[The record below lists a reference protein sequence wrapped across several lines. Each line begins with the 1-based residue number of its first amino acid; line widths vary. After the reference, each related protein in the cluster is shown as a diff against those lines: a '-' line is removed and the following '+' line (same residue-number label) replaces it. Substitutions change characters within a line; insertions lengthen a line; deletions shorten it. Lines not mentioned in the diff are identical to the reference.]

1 MELFIRF
8 LVSRVYYVT
17 QMFAFIFKLYLQL
30 CKMILR
36 VRAWVVLK
44 ISVDGESDWNLDS
57 SNLKVE
63 FM

>member
-17 QMFAFIFKLYLQL
+17 QIFAFIFKLYLQL

-44 ISVDGESDWNLDS
+44 ISVDGESD
-57 SNLKVE
+57 
-63 FM
+63 